1 MQSWAVM
8 RTDRS
13 SLELRPLAV
22 TTGINMHAEGS
33 ALVELGRTRVQAT
46 VSVESRLPPHLRN
59 QRNPGGWLT
68 AEYSMLPRSTAQRS
82 NRERLYAGGRTQ
94 EIQRL
99 IGRSLRAITRL
110 ELFQGQTLTVDVDVL
125 QADGGTR
132 CAGIIAG
139 YTALFELSDR
149 LIHAGKL
156 AEWPLSAEL
165 AAVSV
170 GIHNGEVLLDLDAAE
185 DQACSLDLNVVGTAS
200 GEIIEVQGGSE
211 AGPVDAETY
220 VGLIGT
226 GVSAIATL
234 LERVRIQIA
243 RVQV

>member
-1 MQSWAVM
+1 M
-8 RTDRS
+8 RTSRS
-13 SLELRPLAV
+13 NLELRPLAV
-22 TTGINMHAEGS
+22 RTGINIHAEGS

-46 VSVESRLPPHLRN
+46 ASLEQKLPPHLRN
-59 QRNPGGWLT
+59 KRDAGGWLT
-68 AEYSMLPRSTAQRS
+68 AEYAMLPRSTAQRVY
-82 NRERLYAGGRTQ
+82 RERLYAGGRTQ

-99 IGRSLRAITRL
+99 IGRSLRAVTRL
-110 ELFQGQTLTVDVDVL
+110 DLFRGQTITVDVDVL

-139 YTALFELSDR
+139 YSALFELADR

-156 AEWPLSAEL
+156 DEWPLLAEL
-165 AAVSV
+165 GAVSV
-170 GIHNGEVLLDLDAAE
+170 GILADEVLLDLDAAE
-185 DQACSLDLNVVGTAS
+185 DQACSLDLNIVGTAA

-220 VGLIGT
+220 VSLIGT

-234 LERVRIQIA
+234 LERVRLQVA
-243 RVQV
+243 QVQA